1 MRIHRQRIVLLIL
14 LALLALSG
22 CTLAT
27 VRSLEEDEEAK
38 QGFSPEGYV
47 ADIWEEEFLPTINA
61 GAIEI
66 SELLAAL
73 DDDEEATTEQ
83 YGNRTSTGPFS
94 FMTSGV
100 GRILELDRSS
110 RVGLAPM
117 DLEPFDGE
125 ADVFLAIGPVLRG
138 NALRDS
144 VGFIQF
150 NDFTNQV
157 EFAQISTAL
166 KDRIAADVLE
176 QADLEALVGETVR
189 FVGAFTFEDRDEIVI
204 MPVSLD
210 EVE

>member
-1 MRIHRQRIVLLIL
+1 MRKQRSFMLLIL
-14 LALLALSG
+14 LAALSLNA

-38 QGFSPEGYV
+38 QGFSPENYV
-47 ADIWEEEFLPTINA
+47 ASIWDDEFMPTINE
-61 GAIEI
+61 GAVEI
-66 SELLAAL
+66 GELLAAI
-73 DDDEEATTEQ
+73 DADEEAAIEQ

-94 FMTSGV
+94 FMTHGEA
-100 GRILELDRSS
+100 RILELDRSS

-125 ADVFLAIGPVLRG
+125 PDIYLAIGPVLRG
-138 NALRDS
+138 NALRDA

-166 KDRIAADVLE
+166 KDRIAVDILE
-176 QADLEALVGETVR
+176 QTDLEALVGETVR
-189 FVGAFTFEDRDEIVI
+189 FVGAFTFEDREEVVI
-204 MPVSLD
+204 MPVIL
-210 EVE
+210 EQVE